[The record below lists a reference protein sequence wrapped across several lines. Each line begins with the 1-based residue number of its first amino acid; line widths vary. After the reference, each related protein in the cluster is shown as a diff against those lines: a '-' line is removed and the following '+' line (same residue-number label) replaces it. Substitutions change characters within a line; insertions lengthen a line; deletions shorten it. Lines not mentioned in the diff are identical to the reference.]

1 MATLL
6 LRIEGLDADRA
17 PALEH
22 ALRAMPGVFGVVIS
36 ASEGCAELD
45 IEDDEVSVDR
55 IVARLEREG
64 LKATVSG

>member
-17 PALEH
+17 PALERM
-22 ALRAMPGVFGVVIS
+22 LRELPGVFGVVVS
-36 ASEGCAELD
+36 APEGCAELD
-45 IEDDEVSVDR
+45 IEDDEISVDR

-64 LKATVSG
+64 LKATPSG

>member
-6 LRIEGLDADRA
+6 LRIEGLEADRA
-17 PALEH
+17 PALERS
-22 ALRAMPGVFGVVIS
+22 LRQMPGVFGVVIS
-36 ASEGCAELD
+36 VSEGCAELD

-64 LKATVSG
+64 LKARVSG